1 MYLKARYV
9 SNMVP
14 ETLQRLVSQG
24 MLAEQGVT
32 PSTAEENKRSRVL
45 YSGNSSEP
53 PLDGLTT
60 CIQRGQ
66 TPHTQANSPPG
77 CPTAALGVTE
87 CTTP

>member
-32 PSTAEENKRSRVL
+32 PSTAEENKRSSCSPLIRLLISCVTVGKFL
-45 YSGNSSEP
+45 DLSGLS
-53 PLDGLTT
+53 L
-60 CIQRGQ
+60 
-66 TPHTQANSPPG
+66 PHS
-77 CPTAALGVTE
+77 
-87 CTTP
+87 